1 MFNQD
6 RWKEI
11 LEVLTSNWFRTV
23 LTAFGVF
30 WGIFILIL
38 LLAAGKGLEN
48 GIKQDFGGIATNT
61 MFMWTQTVSKSY
73 EGMAKGRRFRYRT
86 GDVSD
91 IRENVPELRF
101 ISPRNQLGGFN
112 GSNNVV
118 RGLNTGAFNVYGDYP
133 EIIKQEPMEI
143 IKGRFVNYG
152 DINEKRKVAVIGE
165 GVKTTLYDFGE
176 TVIGTY
182 IKIRGVNFM
191 VVGIYKKK
199 NAGGNSEESQKEI
212 YIPFTSFSQAFN
224 MGDRVG
230 WMAITANDGTPIT
243 DIKEQIFSIVKE
255 NHKIHPEDDRAI
267 GHFDLY
273 QQFRK
278 VEGLFL
284 ALKVIAYF
292 VGALVL
298 MSGVIGVSNIMLI
311 VVKERTKEIGIRR
324 ALGASPGTIRSQIL
338 TESVFL
344 TIISGMAGI
353 VFGALV
359 IYAINYF
366 LEMTGPI
373 DMFVNPSVDLRV
385 ISVALTILIVSGLI
399 AGLIPAQNAIKVKP
413 IDALRTE

>member
-1 MFNQD
+1 MFNRD

-48 GIKQDFGGIATNT
+48 GIRQDFGGIATNT

-86 GDVSD
+86 ADVSD

-152 DINEKRKVAVIGE
+152 DINAKRKVAVIGK
-165 GVKTTLYDFGE
+165 GVKTTLYDIGE

-191 VVGIYKKK
+191 VWHI
-199 NAGGNSEESQKEI
+199 
-212 YIPFTSFSQAFN
+212 
-224 MGDRVG
+224 
-230 WMAITANDGTPIT
+230 
-243 DIKEQIFSIVKE
+243 
-255 NHKIHPEDDRAI
+255 
-267 GHFDLY
+267 
-273 QQFRK
+273 
-278 VEGLFL
+278 
-284 ALKVIAYF
+284 
-292 VGALVL
+292 
-298 MSGVIGVSNIMLI
+298 
-311 VVKERTKEIGIRR
+311 
-324 ALGASPGTIRSQIL
+324 
-338 TESVFL
+338 
-344 TIISGMAGI
+344 
-353 VFGALV
+353 
-359 IYAINYF
+359 
-366 LEMTGPI
+366 
-373 DMFVNPSVDLRV
+373 
-385 ISVALTILIVSGLI
+385 
-399 AGLIPAQNAIKVKP
+399 
-413 IDALRTE
+413 